1 MTQDSFDS
9 TGVLLTGEIESRVMR
24 EARVEEDYT
33 NAWIAGAAA
42 ALTQVSQFAD
52 SHIAAAG
59 PYDDTRALVTLKA
72 WVADKIREVHSTATN
87 GND

>member
-33 NAWIAGAAA
+33 NAWIAGATA
-42 ALTQVSQFAD
+42 ALTQVGQFAQAR
-52 SHIAAAG
+52 IEAAG
-59 PYDDTRALVTLKA
+59 PYDDIRALVELRS